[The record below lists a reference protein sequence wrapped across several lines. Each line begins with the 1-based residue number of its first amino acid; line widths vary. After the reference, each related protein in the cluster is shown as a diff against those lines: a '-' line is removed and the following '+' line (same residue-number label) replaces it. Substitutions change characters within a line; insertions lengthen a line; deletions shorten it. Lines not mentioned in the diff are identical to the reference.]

1 MNLFFV
7 NIKVTFILFRVFLKN
22 HYLLFLGLI
31 CNIHDVPYWANAL
44 RQFCS
49 PVFDRGS
56 IIKSSAYKREFNL
69 VPLGKTNGSDR
80 ILSKEK
86 GKSLMYRLNRSGL
99 RMQPWRTPLAY

>member
-1 MNLFFV
+1 MAL
-7 NIKVTFILFRVFLKN
+7 RMQ
-22 HYLLFLGLI
+22 
-31 CNIHDVPYWANAL
+31 YWANAL

-49 PVFDRGS
+49 LVFDRDS

-69 VPLGKTNGSDR
+69 VLLGKTNGSDR

-99 RMQPWRTPLAY
+99 RMQPWRTLLAYWKGRVWLLPLLIEPVEL

>member
-1 MNLFFV
+1 M
-7 NIKVTFILFRVFLKN
+7 TFIFFARFWKTIILV
-22 HYLLFLGLI
+22 FLGLI
-31 CNIHDVPYWANAL
+31 CNIHDVQYWANAL
-44 RQFCS
+44 SRQFCS
-49 PVFDRGS
+49 PVFDRDS

-69 VPLGKTNGSDR
+69 APLGKTNGSDR